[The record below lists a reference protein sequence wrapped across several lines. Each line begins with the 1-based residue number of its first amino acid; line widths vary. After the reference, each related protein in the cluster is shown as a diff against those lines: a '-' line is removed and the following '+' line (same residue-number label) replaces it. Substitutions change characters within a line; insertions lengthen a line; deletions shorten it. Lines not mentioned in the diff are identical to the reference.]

1 MQVTVQD
8 ESDWWKSL
16 LTQPVLSLIDVHSMP
31 DYSMVSVA
39 GILAMMS
46 MEEKVV
52 KSETKFL
59 LIMKIVDRTGCI
71 EVRSWTHTQF
81 DFSMYRDRP
90 ILIKRLRVTSY
101 AGSKM
106 LELIEGKGS
115 PVEAEF
121 PHAEDL
127 AKFWKEPAKP

>member
-1 MQVTVQD
+1 
-8 ESDWWKSL
+8 
-16 LTQPVLSLIDVHSMP
+16 
-31 DYSMVSVA
+31 MVSVA

-71 EVRSWTHTQF
+71 EVRSWTHTQL

>member
-1 MQVTVQD
+1 MQVTVHD
-8 ESDWWKSL
+8 ESEWWKSL

-31 DYSMVSVA
+31 DYSMISVT
-39 GILAMMS
+39 GILAMIC

-59 LIMKIVDRTGCI
+59 MIMKIVDRTGCI
-71 EVRSWTHTQF
+71 EVRSWTHTLA
-81 DFSMYRDRP
+81 DFSTYRDRP
-90 ILIKRLRVTSY
+90 ILIKRVRVTSY
-101 AGSKM
+101 AGTKM
-106 LELIEGKGS
+106 LELIEDRGS

-127 AKFWKEPAKP
+127 AKFWKEPASL